1 MSLTAKDLLDEI
13 SQYQI
18 GNTDKIFTSKEL
30 KKRFSEMDFRE
41 LTDFKSSIGLAF
53 SEIKNNPFLAQD
65 QREDHYSNLFM
76 FEKLVNPIANKKMK
90 ESLFK

>member
-30 KKRFSEMDFRE
+30 KKRFSKMDFRE
-41 LTDFKSSIGLAF
+41 LTDFKSSIALAF

-65 QREDHYSNLFM
+65 QKADHYSNLM
-76 FEKLVNPIANKKMK
+76 SFEKLVNPIANKKMK
-90 ESLFK
+90 DSLFK